1 MFYIFGFYKFKK
13 LTQPLSFKEELN
25 SILKMNSARGSI
37 IISTEGL
44 NGIISG
50 EKKNILKIIQKIKKF
65 YNFKNFDSQNSS
77 MCSFQPFHKSKIKIK
92 KEVVPIGTKLSK
104 INKKKTYIEANKWN
118 SFLRKVNIKII
129 DARKPFEY
137 NMGTFKGA
145 ENPNIDNF
153 RDFPNY
159 LKKINKKK
167 PIAMFC
173 TGGIRCEKATNYL
186 VKKGYKK
193 VYQLKGGIINYLK
206 NINIKSSLWS
216 GECYVFDNRVSLKHK
231 LKLGTFII
239 CSGCRKPVSKDEK
252 KSKKYQMGISCPK
265 CYDKLSISQ
274 KERFAMRQKQ
284 ILLAKKMGKNYLFK
298 KEYYWGSIGK

>member
-13 LTQPLSFKEELN
+13 LTRLLSFKKEFN
-25 SILKMNSARGSI
+25 SILKKNSARGSI

-50 EKKNILKIIQKIKKF
+50 EKKDIFKIIHRIKTF

-77 MCSFQPFHKSKIKIK
+77 MCPFQPFHKPKIKIK
-92 KEVVPIGTKLSK
+92 KEVVPIGIKLSK
-104 INKKKTYIEANKWN
+104 INKKKTYIEPNKWN
-118 SFLRKVNIKII
+118 SFLKKSDIKII
-129 DARKPFEY
+129 DARKPFEF

-206 NINIKSSLWS
+206 NINLKSSLWS

-231 LKLGTFII
+231 LKLGTYII

-265 CYDKLSISQ
+265 CYDKLSSSQ

-298 KEYYWGSIGK
+298 KEYY

>member
-13 LTQPLSFKEELN
+13 LMRLLSFKKEFN
-25 SILKMNSARGSI
+25 SILKINSVRGTI
-37 IISTEGL
+37 IISSEGL
-44 NGIISG
+44 NGAISG
-50 EKKNILKIIQKIKKF
+50 EKKDILKIIHRIKKF
-65 YNFKNFDSQNSS
+65 YNFKNFDSHNLSK
-77 MCSFQPFHKSKIKIK
+77 CAFQPFHKPKIKIK
-92 KEVVPIGTKLSK
+92 KEVVPIGIKISK
-104 INKKKTYIEANKWN
+104 INNKKTYIEPNKWN
-118 SFLRKVNIKII
+118 SFLRKKDIKII
-129 DARKPFEY
+129 DARKPFEF

-231 LKLGTFII
+231 LKLGTYII

-298 KEYYWGSIGK
+298 KEYY

>member
-13 LTQPLSFKEELN
+13 LTRLLSFKKEFN
-25 SILKMNSARGSI
+25 SILKINSVRGTI
-37 IISTEGL
+37 IISSEGL
-44 NGIISG
+44 NGAISG
-50 EKKNILKIIQKIKKF
+50 EKKDILKIIHRIKKF
-65 YNFKNFDSQNSS
+65 YNFKNFDSHNLSK
-77 MCSFQPFHKSKIKIK
+77 CAFQPFHKPKIKIK
-92 KEVVPIGTKLSK
+92 KEVVPIGIKISK
-104 INKKKTYIEANKWN
+104 INNKKTYIEPNKWN
-118 SFLRKVNIKII
+118 SFLRKKDIKII
-129 DARKPFEY
+129 DARKPFEF

-231 LKLGTFII
+231 LKLGTYII

-298 KEYYWGSIGK
+298 KEYY

>member
-1 MFYIFGFYKFKK
+1 
-13 LTQPLSFKEELN
+13 
-25 SILKMNSARGSI
+25 MNSVRGSI

-50 EKKNILKIIQKIKKF
+50 EKKDILKIINRIKKF

-77 MCSFQPFHKSKIKIK
+77 TCAFQPFHKPKIKIK
-92 KEVVPIGTKLSK
+92 KEVVPIGIKLSK
-104 INKKKTYIEANKWN
+104 INKKKTYIEPNKWN
-118 SFLRKVNIKII
+118 SFLRKSNIKII
-129 DARKPFEY
+129 DARKPFEF

-159 LKKINKKK
+159 LKKISKKK

-173 TGGIRCEKATNYL
+173 TGGIRCEKATNFL
-186 VKKGYKK
+186 VKKGFKK

-206 NINIKSSLWS
+206 NINVKSSLWN

-231 LKLGTFII
+231 LELGTYII

-252 KSKKYQMGISCPK
+252 KSKKYQTGISCPK
-265 CYDKLSISQ
+265 CYDKLSNSQ

-284 ILLAKKMGKNYLFK
+284 ILLAKKMGKKYFFK
-298 KEYYWGSIGK
+298 KEYY

>member
-13 LTQPLSFKEELN
+13 LMRLLSFKKEFN
-25 SILKMNSARGSI
+25 SILKINSVRGTI
-37 IISTEGL
+37 IISSEGL
-44 NGIISG
+44 NGAISG
-50 EKKNILKIIQKIKKF
+50 EKKDILKIIHRIKKF
-65 YNFKNFDSQNSS
+65 YNFKNFDSHNLSK
-77 MCSFQPFHKSKIKIK
+77 CAFQPFHKPKIKIK
-92 KEVVPIGTKLSK
+92 KEVVPIGIKISK
-104 INKKKTYIEANKWN
+104 INNKKTYIEPIKWN
-118 SFLRKVNIKII
+118 SFLKKKDIKII
-129 DARKPFEY
+129 DARKPFEF

-231 LKLGTFII
+231 LKLGTYII

-298 KEYYWGSIGK
+298 KEYY

>member
-13 LTQPLSFKEELN
+13 LTRLLSFKGEFD
-25 SILKMNSARGSI
+25 SILKINSVRGTI
-37 IISTEGL
+37 IISSEGL

-50 EKKNILKIIQKIKKF
+50 EKKDILKIIHRIKKF
-65 YNFKNFDSQNSS
+65 YNFKNFDSHNLSK
-77 MCSFQPFHKSKIKIK
+77 CVFQPFHKPKIKIK
-92 KEVVPIGTKLSK
+92 KEVVPIGIKISK
-104 INKKKTYIEANKWN
+104 INNKKTYIEPNKWN
-118 SFLRKVNIKII
+118 SLLRKKDIKII
-129 DARKPFEY
+129 DARKPFEF

-145 ENPNIDNF
+145 ENPNINNF
-153 RDFPNY
+153 RDFPDY

-167 PIAMFC
+167 AIGMFC

-186 VKKGYKK
+186 QKKGFKK

-206 NINIKSSLWS
+206 NINVKSSLWN

-231 LKLGTFII
+231 LELGTYII

-252 KSKKYQMGISCPK
+252 KSKKYQTGISCPK
-265 CYDKLSISQ
+265 CYDKLSNSQ

-298 KEYYWGSIGK
+298 KEYY

>member
-13 LTQPLSFKEELN
+13 LTRLLSFKKEFN
-25 SILKMNSARGSI
+25 SILKKNSVRGTI

-50 EKKNILKIIQKIKKF
+50 EKKDILKIIHRIKKF

-77 MCSFQPFHKSKIKIK
+77 MCAFQPFHKPKIKIK
-92 KEVVPIGTKLSK
+92 KEVVPIGIKLSK
-104 INKKKTYIEANKWN
+104 INNKKTYIEPNKWN
-118 SFLRKVNIKII
+118 SFLKKKDIKII
-129 DARKPFEY
+129 DARKPFEF

-186 VKKGYKK
+186 VKKGFKK

-231 LKLGTFII
+231 LKLGTYII

-298 KEYYWGSIGK
+298 KEYY

>member
-1 MFYIFGFYKFKK
+1 MR
-13 LTQPLSFKEELN
+13 LLSFKKEFN
-25 SILKMNSARGSI
+25 SILKINSVRGTI
-37 IISTEGL
+37 IISSEGL
-44 NGIISG
+44 NGVISG
-50 EKKNILKIIQKIKKF
+50 EKKDILKIIHRIKKF
-65 YNFKNFDSQNSS
+65 YNFKNFDSHNLSK
-77 MCSFQPFHKSKIKIK
+77 CAFQPFHKPKIKIK
-92 KEVVPIGTKLSK
+92 KEVVPIGIKLSK
-104 INKKKTYIEANKWN
+104 INKKKTYIEPNKWN
-118 SFLRKVNIKII
+118 SFLKKSDIKII
-129 DARKPFEY
+129 DARKPFEF

-153 RDFPNY
+153 RDFPKY

-231 LKLGTFII
+231 LKLGTYII

-298 KEYYWGSIGK
+298 KEYY

>member
-13 LTQPLSFKEELN
+13 LMRLLSFKKEFN
-25 SILKMNSARGSI
+25 SILKINSVRGTI
-37 IISTEGL
+37 IISNEGL
-44 NGIISG
+44 NGAISG
-50 EKKNILKIIQKIKKF
+50 EKKDILKIIHRIKKF
-65 YNFKNFDSQNSS
+65 YNFKNFDSHNLSK
-77 MCSFQPFHKSKIKIK
+77 CAFQPFHKPKIKIK
-92 KEVVPIGTKLSK
+92 KEVVPIGIKISK
-104 INKKKTYIEANKWN
+104 INNKKTYIEPNKWN
-118 SFLRKVNIKII
+118 SFLKKKDIKII
-129 DARKPFEY
+129 DARKPFEF

-159 LKKINKKK
+159 LKKIDKKK

-298 KEYYWGSIGK
+298 KEYY

>member
-13 LTQPLSFKEELN
+13 LMRLLSFKKEFN
-25 SILKMNSARGSI
+25 SILKINSVRGTI
-37 IISTEGL
+37 IISSEGL
-44 NGIISG
+44 NGAISG
-50 EKKNILKIIQKIKKF
+50 EKKDILKIKHRIKKF
-65 YNFKNFDSQNSS
+65 YNFKNFDSHNLSK
-77 MCSFQPFHKSKIKIK
+77 CAFQPFHKPKIKIK
-92 KEVVPIGTKLSK
+92 KEVVPIGIKISK
-104 INKKKTYIEANKWN
+104 INNKKTYIEPNKWN
-118 SFLRKVNIKII
+118 SFLKKKDIKII
-129 DARKPFEY
+129 DARKPFEF

-231 LKLGTFII
+231 LKLGTYII

-265 CYDKLSISQ
+265 CYDKLSNSQ

-298 KEYYWGSIGK
+298 KEYY

>member
-13 LTQPLSFKEELN
+13 LMRLLSFKKEFN
-25 SILKMNSARGSI
+25 SILKINSVRGTI
-37 IISTEGL
+37 IISNEGL
-44 NGIISG
+44 NGAISG
-50 EKKNILKIIQKIKKF
+50 EKKDILKIIHRIKKF
-65 YNFKNFDSQNSS
+65 YNFKNFDSHNLSK
-77 MCSFQPFHKSKIKIK
+77 CAFQPFHKPKIKIK
-92 KEVVPIGTKLSK
+92 KEVVPIGIKISK
-104 INKKKTYIEANKWN
+104 INNKKTYIEPNKWN
-118 SFLRKVNIKII
+118 SFLRKKDIKII
-129 DARKPFEY
+129 DARKPFEF

-159 LKKINKKK
+159 LKKIDKKK

-231 LKLGTFII
+231 LKLGTYII

-298 KEYYWGSIGK
+298 KEYY

>member
-13 LTQPLSFKEELN
+13 LTRLLSFKKEFN
-25 SILKMNSARGSI
+25 SILKNNSVRGSI

-50 EKKNILKIIQKIKKF
+50 EKKDILKIIHRIKTF

-77 MCSFQPFHKSKIKIK
+77 MCPFQPFHKPKIKIK
-92 KEVVPIGTKLSK
+92 KEVVPIGIKLSK
-104 INKKKTYIEANKWN
+104 INKKKTYIEPNKWN
-118 SFLRKVNIKII
+118 SFLKKSDIKII
-129 DARKPFEY
+129 DARKPFEF

-231 LKLGTFII
+231 LKLGTYII

-298 KEYYWGSIGK
+298 KEYY

>member
-13 LTQPLSFKEELN
+13 LTRLLSFKEEFN
-25 SILKMNSARGSI
+25 SILKINSVRGTI
-37 IISTEGL
+37 IISSEGL

-50 EKKNILKIIQKIKKF
+50 EKKDILKIIHRIKKF
-65 YNFKNFDSQNSS
+65 YNFKNFDSHNLSK
-77 MCSFQPFHKSKIKIK
+77 CVFQPFHKPKIKIK
-92 KEVVPIGTKLSK
+92 KEVVPIGIKISK
-104 INKKKTYIEANKWN
+104 INNKKTHIEPNKWN
-118 SFLRKVNIKII
+118 SFLRKKDIKII
-129 DARKPFEY
+129 DVRKPFEF

-145 ENPNIDNF
+145 ENPNINNF
-153 RDFPNY
+153 RDFPDY
-159 LKKINKKK
+159 LKKIDKKK
-167 PIAMFC
+167 AIGMFC

-186 VKKGYKK
+186 QKKGFKK

-206 NINIKSSLWS
+206 NINVKSSLWS

-231 LKLGTFII
+231 LKLGTYII

-252 KSKKYQMGISCPK
+252 KSEKYQTGISCPK
-265 CYDKLSISQ
+265 CYDKLSSSQ

-298 KEYYWGSIGK
+298 KEYY

>member
-1 MFYIFGFYKFKK
+1 MFYIFGFYKFIK
-13 LTQPLSFKEELN
+13 LTRLLSFKKEFN
-25 SILKMNSARGSI
+25 SILKINSVRGTI
-37 IISTEGL
+37 IISSEGL
-44 NGIISG
+44 NGAISG
-50 EKKNILKIIQKIKKF
+50 EKKDILKIIHRIKKF
-65 YNFKNFDSQNSS
+65 YNFKNFDSHNLSK
-77 MCSFQPFHKSKIKIK
+77 CAFQPFHKPKIKIK
-92 KEVVPIGTKLSK
+92 KEVVPIGIKISK
-104 INKKKTYIEANKWN
+104 INNKKTYIEPNKWN
-118 SFLRKVNIKII
+118 SFLRKKDIKII
-129 DARKPFEY
+129 DARKPFEF

-159 LKKINKKK
+159 LKTINKKK
-167 PIAMFC
+167 PVAMFC

-231 LKLGTFII
+231 LKLGTYII

-298 KEYYWGSIGK
+298 KEYY

>member
-13 LTQPLSFKEELN
+13 LTRLLSFKKEFN
-25 SILKMNSARGSI
+25 SILKNNSARGSI

-50 EKKNILKIIQKIKKF
+50 EKKDILKIIHRIKTF

-77 MCSFQPFHKSKIKIK
+77 MCPFQPFHKPKIKIK
-92 KEVVPIGTKLSK
+92 KEVVPIGIKLSK
-104 INKKKTYIEANKWN
+104 INKKKTYIEPNKWN
-118 SFLRKVNIKII
+118 SFLKKSDIKII
-129 DARKPFEY
+129 DARKPFEF

-159 LKKINKKK
+159 LKKISKKK

-173 TGGIRCEKATNYL
+173 TGGIRCEKATNFL
-186 VKKGYKK
+186 VKKGFKK

-206 NINIKSSLWS
+206 NINVKSSLWN

-231 LKLGTFII
+231 LELGTYII

-252 KSKKYQMGISCPK
+252 KSKKYQTGISCPK
-265 CYDKLSISQ
+265 CYDKLSNSQ

-284 ILLAKKMGKNYLFK
+284 ILLAKKMGKKYFFK
-298 KEYYWGSIGK
+298 KEYY

>member
-13 LTQPLSFKEELN
+13 LTRLLSFKKEFN
-25 SILKMNSARGSI
+25 SILKNNSVRGSI

-50 EKKNILKIIQKIKKF
+50 EKKDILKIIHRIKTF

-77 MCSFQPFHKSKIKIK
+77 MCPFQPFHKPKIKIK
-92 KEVVPIGTKLSK
+92 KEVVPIGIKLSK
-104 INKKKTYIEANKWN
+104 INKKKTYIEPNKWN
-118 SFLRKVNIKII
+118 SFLKKSDIKII
-129 DARKPFEY
+129 DARKPFEF

-231 LKLGTFII
+231 LKLGTYII

-252 KSKKYQMGISCPK
+252 KSKKYQIGISCPK

-298 KEYYWGSIGK
+298 KEYY

>member
-13 LTQPLSFKEELN
+13 LMRLLSFKKEFN
-25 SILKMNSARGSI
+25 SILKINSVRGTI
-37 IISTEGL
+37 IISNEGL
-44 NGIISG
+44 NGAISG
-50 EKKNILKIIQKIKKF
+50 EKKDILKIIHRIKKF
-65 YNFKNFDSQNSS
+65 YNFKNFDSHNLSK
-77 MCSFQPFHKSKIKIK
+77 CAFQPFHKPKIKIK
-92 KEVVPIGTKLSK
+92 KEVVPIGIKISK
-104 INKKKTYIEANKWN
+104 INNKKTYIEPNKWN
-118 SFLRKVNIKII
+118 SFLKKKDIKII
-129 DARKPFEY
+129 DARKPFEF

-231 LKLGTFII
+231 LKLGTYII

-298 KEYYWGSIGK
+298 KEYY

>member
-1 MFYIFGFYKFKK
+1 MEFI
-13 LTQPLSFKEELN
+13 FKE
-25 SILKMNSARGSI
+25 K
-37 IISTEGL
+37 
-44 NGIISG
+44 
-50 EKKNILKIIQKIKKF
+50 
-65 YNFKNFDSQNSS
+65 D
-77 MCSFQPFHKSKIKIK
+77 
-92 KEVVPIGTKLSK
+92 
-104 INKKKTYIEANKWN
+104 
-118 SFLRKVNIKII
+118 IKII
-129 DARKPFEY
+129 DARKPFEF

-186 VKKGYKK
+186 VKKGFKK

-206 NINIKSSLWS
+206 NINVKSSLWS

-231 LKLGTFII
+231 LKLGTYII

-284 ILLAKKMGKNYLFK
+284 IFVSKKNGKKLF
-298 KEYYWGSIGK
+298 I

>member
-13 LTQPLSFKEELN
+13 LTRLLSFKEEFN
-25 SILKMNSARGSI
+25 SILKLNSVRGTI
-37 IISTEGL
+37 IISSEGL
-44 NGIISG
+44 NGAISG
-50 EKKNILKIIQKIKKF
+50 EKKDILKIKHRIKKF
-65 YNFKNFDSQNSS
+65 YNFKNFDSHNLSK
-77 MCSFQPFHKSKIKIK
+77 CAFQPFHKPKIKIK
-92 KEVVPIGTKLSK
+92 KEVVPIGIKISK
-104 INKKKTYIEANKWN
+104 INNKKTYIEPNKWN
-118 SFLRKVNIKII
+118 SFLRKKDIKII
-129 DARKPFEY
+129 DARKPFEF

-159 LKKINKKK
+159 LKTIHKKK
-167 PIAMFC
+167 PVAMFC

-231 LKLGTFII
+231 LKLGTYII

-252 KSKKYQMGISCPK
+252 KSKKYQVGISCPK
-265 CYDKLSISQ
+265 CYDILSSSQ

-298 KEYYWGSIGK
+298 KEYY

>member
-13 LTQPLSFKEELN
+13 LMRLLSFKKEFN
-25 SILKMNSARGSI
+25 SILKINSVRGTI
-37 IISTEGL
+37 IISSEGL
-44 NGIISG
+44 NGAISG
-50 EKKNILKIIQKIKKF
+50 EKKDILKIIHRIKKF
-65 YNFKNFDSQNSS
+65 YNFKNFDSHNLSK
-77 MCSFQPFHKSKIKIK
+77 CAFQPFHKPKIKIK
-92 KEVVPIGTKLSK
+92 KEVVPIGIKISK
-104 INKKKTYIEANKWN
+104 INNKKTYIEPNKWN
-118 SFLRKVNIKII
+118 SFLSKKDIKII
-129 DARKPFEY
+129 DARKPFEF

-159 LKKINKKK
+159 LKTINKKK

-186 VKKGYKK
+186 VKKGFKK

-206 NINIKSSLWS
+206 NINVKSSLWS

-231 LKLGTFII
+231 LKLGTYII

-265 CYDKLSISQ
+265 CYDKLSSTQ

-298 KEYYWGSIGK
+298 KEYY

>member
-13 LTQPLSFKEELN
+13 LTRLLSFKKEFN
-25 SILKMNSARGSI
+25 SILKINSVRGTI
-37 IISTEGL
+37 IISNEGL
-44 NGIISG
+44 NGAISG
-50 EKKNILKIIQKIKKF
+50 EKKDILKIIHRIKKF
-65 YNFKNFDSQNSS
+65 YNFKNFDSHNLSK
-77 MCSFQPFHKSKIKIK
+77 CAFQPFHKPKIKIK
-92 KEVVPIGTKLSK
+92 KEVVPIGIKISK
-104 INKKKTYIEANKWN
+104 INNKKNYIEPNKWN
-118 SFLRKVNIKII
+118 SFLSKKDIKII
-129 DARKPFEY
+129 DARKPFEF

-159 LKKINKKK
+159 LKKIDKKK

-231 LKLGTFII
+231 LKLGTYII

-298 KEYYWGSIGK
+298 KEYY

>member
-13 LTQPLSFKEELN
+13 LTRLLSFKKEFN
-25 SILKMNSARGSI
+25 SILKKNSARGSI

-50 EKKNILKIIQKIKKF
+50 EKKDIFKSIHRIKTF

-77 MCSFQPFHKSKIKIK
+77 MCPFQPFHKPKIKIK
-92 KEVVPIGTKLSK
+92 REVVPIGIKLSK
-104 INKKKTYIEANKWN
+104 INKKKTYIEPNKWN
-118 SFLRKVNIKII
+118 SFLKKSGIKII
-129 DARKPFEY
+129 DARKPFEF

-231 LKLGTFII
+231 LKLGTYII

-298 KEYYWGSIGK
+298 KEYY

>member
-1 MFYIFGFYKFKK
+1 MR
-13 LTQPLSFKEELN
+13 LLSFKKEFN
-25 SILKMNSARGSI
+25 SILKINSVRGTI
-37 IISTEGL
+37 IISSEGL
-44 NGIISG
+44 NGVISG
-50 EKKNILKIIQKIKKF
+50 EKKDILKIIHRIKKF
-65 YNFKNFDSQNSS
+65 YNFKNFDSHNLSK
-77 MCSFQPFHKSKIKIK
+77 CAFQPFHKPKIKIK
-92 KEVVPIGTKLSK
+92 KEVVPIGIKISK
-104 INKKKTYIEANKWN
+104 INNKKTYIEPNKWN
-118 SFLRKVNIKII
+118 SFLKKKDIKII
-129 DARKPFEY
+129 DARKPFEF

-159 LKKINKKK
+159 LKKIDKKK

-231 LKLGTFII
+231 LKLGTYII

-298 KEYYWGSIGK
+298 KEYY

>member
-13 LTQPLSFKEELN
+13 LTRLLSFKKEFN
-25 SILKMNSARGSI
+25 SILKKNSARGSI
-37 IISTEGL
+37 IISNEGL

-50 EKKNILKIIQKIKKF
+50 EKKDILEITNRIKKF

-77 MCSFQPFHKSKIKIK
+77 MCPFQPFHKPKIKIK
-92 KEVVPIGTKLSK
+92 KEVVPIGIKLSK
-104 INKKKTYIEANKWN
+104 INKKKTYIEPNKWN
-118 SFLRKVNIKII
+118 SFLRKNNIKII
-129 DARKPFEY
+129 DARKPFEF

-159 LKKINKKK
+159 LKKISKKK

-173 TGGIRCEKATNYL
+173 TGGIRCEKATNFL
-186 VKKGYKK
+186 VKKGFKK

-206 NINIKSSLWS
+206 NINVKSSLWN

-231 LKLGTFII
+231 LELGTYII

-252 KSKKYQMGISCPK
+252 KSKKYQTGISCPK
-265 CYDKLSISQ
+265 CYDKLSDSQ

-284 ILLAKKMGKNYLFK
+284 ILLAKKMGKKYFFK
-298 KEYYWGSIGK
+298 KEYY

>member
-13 LTQPLSFKEELN
+13 LTRLLSFKKEFN
-25 SILKMNSARGSI
+25 SILKINSVRGTI
-37 IISTEGL
+37 IISNEGL
-44 NGIISG
+44 NGAISG
-50 EKKNILKIIQKIKKF
+50 EKKDILKIIHRIKKF
-65 YNFKNFDSQNSS
+65 YNFKNFDSHNLSK
-77 MCSFQPFHKSKIKIK
+77 CAFQPFHKPKIKIK
-92 KEVVPIGTKLSK
+92 KEVVPIGIKISK
-104 INKKKTYIEANKWN
+104 INNKKTYIEPNKWN
-118 SFLRKVNIKII
+118 SFLKKKDIKII
-129 DARKPFEY
+129 DARKPFEF

-231 LKLGTFII
+231 LKLGTYII

-298 KEYYWGSIGK
+298 KEYY

>member
-13 LTQPLSFKEELN
+13 LMRLLSFKKEFN
-25 SILKMNSARGSI
+25 SILKINSVRGTI
-37 IISTEGL
+37 IISNEGL
-44 NGIISG
+44 NGAISG
-50 EKKNILKIIQKIKKF
+50 EKKDILKIIHRIKKF
-65 YNFKNFDSQNSS
+65 YNFKNFDSHNLSK
-77 MCSFQPFHKSKIKIK
+77 CAFQPFHKPKIKIK
-92 KEVVPIGTKLSK
+92 KEVVPIGIKISK
-104 INKKKTYIEANKWN
+104 INNKKTYIEPNKWN
-118 SFLRKVNIKII
+118 SFLKKKDIKII
-129 DARKPFEY
+129 DARKPFEF

-159 LKKINKKK
+159 LKKIDKKK

-231 LKLGTFII
+231 LKLGTYII

-298 KEYYWGSIGK
+298 KEYY